1 MVTEESMADRQFLA
15 PALEAAALGFEEFDL
30 GDDSALEE
38 CEGVLASFVEGGHL
52 AADGRELATTVGDI
66 QVGGLDFFKG
76 LESGASIESGGFIG
90 FRAADANSGKAA
102 RVVNRNVEAWPD
114 GSDPLPKSGR
124 QGGALTGGAGAEG
137 ERRK

>member
-1 MVTEESMADRQFLA
+1 MADGQFLA
-15 PALEAAALGFEEFDL
+15 PALEAAAFGFEKFDL
-30 GDDSALEE
+30 GDDPPLEG
-38 CEGVLASFVEGGHL
+38 CEGVSASFVEGGHL
-52 AADGRELATTVGDI
+52 ASGGRELATSVGDI

-76 LESGASIESGGFIG
+76 LEGGASIESGGFIG

-102 RVVNRNVEAWPD
+102 WVVNWNVEAWPD

-124 QGGALTGGAGAEG
+124 QGGPLTGGAGAEG